1 MNGDGHQD
9 LHFRLDG
16 SDAPVTARVHLLPG
30 GGARLNLPTGAVR
43 AELRDDALLLD
54 GVSRRVRVVRQG
66 DTLTVIHGGR
76 TWVLHRLD
84 PLAPPRTEAAG
95 SSRVTAPISGRVAR
109 VLVGVGDAVERN
121 APLLVIET
129 MKVEMTLRAPA
140 AGTVAAVLHGA
151 EDIVEEGAEL
161 VTFVRA

>member
-1 MNGDGHQD
+1 M
-9 LHFRLDG
+9 
-16 SDAPVTARVHLLPG
+16 
-30 GGARLNLPTGAVR
+30 GASRLPTRNSVAERTRGR
-43 AELRDDALLLD
+43 ASPARSGL
-54 GVSRRVRVVRQG
+54 
-66 DTLTVIHGGR
+66 
-76 TWVLHRLD
+76 
-84 PLAPPRTEAAG
+84 PPRET
-95 SSRVTAPISGRVAR
+95 TAPISGRVAR